1 MSDDLRLVICARSSF
16 STLRKKH
23 TGPRQAKAS
32 RGLRVI
38 NASVDNARRAEARPD
53 EGQRGQPSSAHGRL
67 FNVYPSLSPAAKSP
81 QGTRDAQTPSGLPPS
96 PHSSTCPESSSPHGP
111 RGGVP
116 SLDFPFVSW
125 CAAPLYGVAARP
137 AIPVPLRLCVRADK
151 TDKGKR
157 ENSNTQKDLPHQLE
171 STVLPS
177 RSGRRTASKGKTR
190 RLCRGF
196 LPLQAEIQRNPL
208 QRVIM

>member
-1 MSDDLRLVICARSSF
+1 MQLVICARSSF

-23 TGPRQAKAS
+23 TGPRQATAS

-53 EGQRGQPSSAHGRL
+53 EGQRGQQNSAHRL
-67 FNVYPSLSPAAKSP
+67 PFNVYPSLSPAAKSP
-81 QGTRDAQTPSGLPPS
+81 QGTRDGQTPSGLPPS

-116 SLDFPFVSW
+116 SLDFPFVRW

-137 AIPVPLRLCVRADK
+137 VLSVPLQLSVRVAK
-151 TDKGKR
+151 TDEGR
-157 ENSNTQKDLPHQLE
+157 EKSITQKDLSHQPE
-171 STVLPS
+171 STVPPS
-177 RSGRRTASKGKTR
+177 PSGRRTASKGKMR
-190 RLCRGF
+190 RLCRGL
-196 LPLQAEIQRNPL
+196 LPL
-208 QRVIM
+208 